1 MKKLTNNSKGVATIW
16 IVVIAVLITALVV
29 GGGVYYWQ
37 NLTKKNL
44 PEETEETT
52 EETEETTEE
61 TEGEETVDEYAGWS
75 TYTND
80 VYDYEFKYPK
90 DAVISEAKMSDFSLS
105 GEDVKKGVTFQ
116 EVYDKYTGKICLFL
130 TYQTGYINISAPVNE
145 GFKYVLCGR
154 TGVGA
159 CDTKEKS
166 EELVIDGE
174 KYTAEGFEEICQTS
188 DSAPLASHNETMV
201 VTLDD
206 KTRIEYGSSSDPTK
220 TFADYLKIRDEI
232 LKIVQ
237 SYKTL

>member
-37 NLTKKNL
+37 KLTAKKKA
-44 PEETEETT
+44 EETPTGEEIPSGEETP
-52 EETEETTEE
+52 
-61 TEGEETVDEYAGWS
+61 EGEETVDEYAGWS

-80 VYDYEFKYPK
+80 VYNYEFKYPK
-90 DAVISEAKMSDFSLS
+90 DAVISEAKISDFSLS
-105 GEDVKKGVTFQ
+105 GEDVKQGITFQ

-188 DSAPLASHNETMV
+188 NSAPLSSHNETMA